1 MQPVPTSKLRVAVVD
16 TGIAPDH
23 PDLAPVIGGARFFE
37 ESGAIRR
44 DDRHHDDA
52 GHGTAVAGLV
62 SLGLKARVEL
72 LAVKVVDGERG
83 SSARALAEA
92 IGFAAA
98 AGARV
103 INVSLGVEAYGA
115 ESAARVEDACRAA
128 IAGGAVIVAAA
139 GPPEKVPLPAVLP
152 EVIAVGVAFC
162 GSDVLHAADD
172 GHLAFLARGDLQR
185 VAWIGG
191 EHRLAQGDS
200 FSAAH
205 VSRLACRIL
214 LADPALDA
222 AGVRAALEAS
232 TVHADA
238 TLRAR
243 FRDRLAAFYRRRTP
257 AHAAFIRRA
266 AIYPFNK
273 EIHAL
278 VRFRDL
284 APFTLAAVA
293 DPPGMRRAGR
303 DAGELLGEAPAG
315 LVIRPDLEGAL
326 DDADTL
332 ILGHVEALGARHD
345 PARLALLRGKHV
357 FSLSRLDRPDL
368 AALAAERGLALAD
381 PTVSRAE
388 AVDLLQAAA
397 PAGDRALDARLH
409 RRARLDAAAVPV
421 RHECP
426 VLGVFGTSRS
436 QGKLSVQLALRR
448 ALAARGY
455 RVGQLATEPT
465 GALLGA
471 SATLP
476 LGHER
481 GDRLGLETDARL
493 ARILVAAVKNEERP
507 DILLVGGQS
516 SVVSASRELDRLGLG
531 SLRTLSFAAAVEC
544 DAHVLV
550 CNVFD
555 DARHVRRCIDAL
567 ESVAG
572 GVVIAL
578 ALNDQVWEE
587 HAFRGATRRRLGRL
601 GGDALASAA
610 LARGAELGLPCHPAL
625 GAEGA
630 AALAALVIRFFAAE
644 SA

>member
-1 MQPVPTSKLRVAVVD
+1 MQPAPTSKLRVAVVD
-16 TGIAPDH
+16 TGIDPEH
-23 PDLAPVIGGARFFE
+23 PDLAPVVGGARFFE
-37 ESGAIRR
+37 EDGAIRR
-44 DDRHHDDA
+44 DDAHRDLA
-52 GHGTAVAGLV
+52 GHGTAVAGIV
-62 SLGLKARVEL
+62 SSGLKARIEL
-72 LAVKVVDGERG
+72 LSIKVVDAERG
-83 SSARALAEA
+83 SSARVLAEA

-103 INVSLGVEAYGA
+103 INISLGVESYGA
-115 ESAARVEDACRAA
+115 ESAARVEDACRRAL
-128 IAGGAVIVAAA
+128 AGGAVIVAAA
-139 GPPEKVPLPAVLP
+139 GPPEKLPLPAALP

-162 GSDVLHAADD
+162 ASDVLHAADE
-172 GHLAFLARGDLQR
+172 GHVAFLARGDLQR
-185 VAWIGG
+185 VAWTAG

-205 VSRLACRIL
+205 VSRLACRAL
-214 LADPALDA
+214 LADPSLDA
-222 AGVRAALEAS
+222 AGVRAALAAA

-238 TLRAR
+238 AERAR

-273 EIHAL
+273 EIHAI

-284 APFTLAAVA
+284 APFELVAVA
-293 DPPGMRRAGR
+293 DPPGMRRAGH
-303 DAGELLGEAPAG
+303 DAGEALGEPRAG
-315 LVIRPDLEGAL
+315 LLIRPDLEGAL
-326 DDADTL
+326 DEADTL

-345 PARLALLRGKHV
+345 PARRALLRGKHV
-357 FSLSRLDRPDL
+357 YSLSRLDRPDL
-368 AALAAERGLALAD
+368 TALAAERGLAVAD

-388 AVDLLQAAA
+388 AAELLQAAA
-397 PAGDRALDARLH
+397 PAGGGAVDPRLH
-409 RRARLDAAAVPV
+409 RRARLDAAAVPL

-481 GDRLGLETDARL
+481 GDRLGPETDARL
-493 ARILVAAVKNEERP
+493 ARLLLAAVKNEERP
-507 DILLVGGQS
+507 DLVLVGGQS

-531 SLRTLSFAAAVEC
+531 SLRTLSFATAVEP

-572 GVVIAL
+572 GTVIAL
-578 ALNDQVWEE
+578 AQNDQVWEA
-587 HAFRGATRRRLGRL
+587 HAYRGATRRRLGRL
-601 GGDALASAA
+601 SRDELASAA
-610 LARGAELGLPCHPAL
+610 LARGAEIGLPCHAAL

-630 AALAALVIRFFAAE
+630 AALAAVVVGFFAAE
-644 SA
+644 PA

>member
-1 MQPVPTSKLRVAVVD
+1 MLPAPTSKIRVAVVD
-16 TGIAPDH
+16 TGMDPDH

-37 ESGAIRR
+37 QDGEVRR
-44 DDRHHDDA
+44 DEAHRDHA
-52 GHGTAVAGLV
+52 GHGTAVAGIV
-62 SLGLKARVEL
+62 SRGLQGRIEL
-72 LAVKVVDGERG
+72 LAVKVVESERG

-98 AGARV
+98 SGARV

-115 ESAARVEDACRAA
+115 ESAARIEDACRRA
-128 IAGGAVIVAAA
+128 IAAGAVVVAAA
-139 GPPEKVPLPAVLP
+139 GPPGTLPLPAALP

-162 GSDVLHAADD
+162 PSDVIHAADE
-172 GHLAFLARGDLQR
+172 GHVAFLARGDLQR
-185 VAWIGG
+185 VAWLGG
-191 EHRLAQGDS
+191 DHRLAQGDS
-200 FSAAH
+200 FAAAH

-214 LADPALDA
+214 LRDPALDA
-222 AGVRAALEAS
+222 AGVRAALSAA
-232 TVHADA
+232 TAHTDA
-238 TLRAR
+238 AERAR

-257 AHAAFIRRA
+257 ARAAFIRRA

-278 VRFRDL
+278 IRFRDL
-284 APFTLAAVA
+284 LPFTIAAVA

-303 DAGELLGEAPAG
+303 DASEILGEAPSG

-326 DDADTL
+326 DEADTL
-332 ILGHVEALGARHD
+332 ILGHVEDLGARHD
-345 PARLALLRGKHV
+345 PARRALLRGKHV

-368 AALAAERGLALAD
+368 QALAAERGLALAD
-381 PTVSRAE
+381 PTVTRAE
-388 AVDLLQAAA
+388 VAEVLQGAATE
-397 PAGDRALDARLH
+397 RAIDPRLG
-409 RRARLDAAAVPV
+409 RRARLDAAAVPL

-426 VLGVFGTSRS
+426 VVGVFGTSRS

-448 ALAARGY
+448 ALAVRGH

-481 GDRLGLETDARL
+481 GERLGLETDARL
-493 ARILVAAVKNEERP
+493 ARLLLAAVKNEERP
-507 DILLVGGQS
+507 DLVIVGGQS
-516 SVVSASRELDRLGLG
+516 SVVSASREIDRLGLG
-531 SLRTLSFAAAVEC
+531 SLSTLAFATAVEP

-555 DARHVRRCIDAL
+555 TARHIRRCIEAL

-572 GVVIAL
+572 GTVIAL
-578 ALNDQVWEE
+578 ALNDQVWED
-587 HAFRGATRRRLGRL
+587 HAYRGTMRRRLGRL
-601 GGDALASAA
+601 PPDALAASAR
-610 LARGAELGLPCHPAL
+610 ARAEEIGLPCHPVL
-625 GAEGA
+625 GVEGA
-630 AALAALVIRFFAAE
+630 SALATTVVRFFSAE
-644 SA
+644 PS